1 MKIGIMTFWWSE
13 DNYGQLLQCYAL
25 QKYLRD
31 QGHDPFLIRYD
42 PRNDYA
48 PTPLYR
54 KLLKALNPVKLAGY
68 LSFQRRKYLSS
79 KEYTVHNR
87 QFSAFRDTYLRQSE
101 RIYYSYDELK
111 ANPPQADCYI
121 VGSDQVWNF
130 WGVKLSKCK
139 NLVHAYFLDFG
150 KAETKRIAYAAS
162 WGKKELS
169 EDFVTEISP
178 LLARF
183 NYISVREKSGIE
195 ICKQCGIGNVT
206 VRCDPTLLLS
216 AEQYRLLYQ
225 IEATENHIKKYV
237 FVYRL
242 SNPCDFPM
250 KSLLEW
256 AQKRQLEVVYV
267 TANGLYDSYEKT
279 YPTITLWLSLI
290 DHAEYVIT
298 NSFHCCVFSLIFK
311 KKFGVVP
318 LNKSC
323 SGMNSRIETLSELF
337 GIKPR
342 WIKQNDFSVLDDP
355 VNCMMSEYS
364 QFDISELV
372 NE

>member
-1 MKIGIMTFWWSE
+1 M
-13 DNYGQLLQCYAL
+13 
-25 QKYLRD
+25 
-31 QGHDPFLIRYD
+31 
-42 PRNDYA
+42 
-48 PTPLYR
+48 
-54 KLLKALNPVKLAGY
+54 
-68 LSFQRRKYLSS
+68 
-79 KEYTVHNR
+79 
-87 QFSAFRDTYLRQSE
+87 
-101 RIYYSYDELK
+101 
-111 ANPPQADCYI
+111 
-121 VGSDQVWNF
+121 
-130 WGVKLSKCK
+130 
-139 NLVHAYFLDFG
+139 
-150 KAETKRIAYAAS
+150 AYAAS

-178 LLARF
+178 LLTRF

-225 IEATENHIKKYV
+225 TEATENHIKKYV

-318 LNKSC
+318 LNKTW

-342 WIKQNDFSVLDDP
+342 WIKQNDFSVLDEP
-355 VNCMMSEYS
+355 VNCTIGGHM